1 MNTSKYMVLGYM
13 LPLAT
18 GIIITVNIPVV
29 KHYSD
34 FFTPENTFISLIW
47 SYAISLIPMAIF
59 EMPVFPVEVKPVL
72 LVGSHVLTYV
82 VVMPLLMYGSQ
93 LISGNL
99 GSIIMTTRL
108 LFLLAGQ
115 YLFLVNIYPG
125 NRNWIE
131 VTGVLLVSFC
141 SVFSSVTE
149 LFTGLKR
156 QE

>member
-1 MNTSKYMVLGYM
+1 MVLQLPFLFHKPDTVISGTFGILKDVNETMNTSNYMVPGREVLGYM
-13 LPLAT
+13 LSLAT

-115 YLFLVNIYPG
+115 YLFLVNI
-125 NRNWIE
+125 W
-131 VTGVLLVSFC
+131 
-141 SVFSSVTE
+141 
-149 LFTGLKR
+149 
-156 QE
+156 